1 MTGSSKP
8 PIALES
14 RDAAGGMLFSPS
26 AGRNKGPIAEALA
39 ELLPKGARVL
49 EIASGTGEHGEQVC
63 KTRPDIVWTPSEPD
77 AASRAS
83 CAARAAA
90 SDGAIRPPL
99 ALDVSAPDWAKGV
112 PQQDAIFCANM
123 IHIAPWSAAEGLA
136 AGAARLLPP
145 GGLVILYGPFLEGAA
160 SAPSNLKFSE
170 DLKRRDAAWGVR
182 ELGDVEAL
190 FSAAGF
196 GLRENRPMPA
206 NNRIL
211 VFSLSGAG

>member
-14 RDAAGGMLFSPS
+14 RDASDGMLFSPS

-39 ELLPKGARVL
+39 DLLPEGARVL

-63 KTRPDIVWTPSEPD
+63 ARRPDVVWTPSEPD

-90 SDGAIRPPL
+90 SNGAIRPPL
-99 ALDVSAPDWAKGV
+99 DLDVSAPDWEQGV
-112 PQQDAIFCANM
+112 PPADAIFCANM

-145 GGLVILYGPFLEGAA
+145 GGQVILYGPFLEGAA
-160 SAPSNLKFSE
+160 SAPSNLQFSE
-170 DLKRRDAAWGVR
+170 DLQRRNPAWGVR
-182 ELGDVEAL
+182 ELADVQAL

-196 GLRENRPMPA
+196 DLQENRAMPA

-211 VFSLSGAG
+211 VFSFAGPG